1 MNKLTL
7 VFSLLVVFVLA
18 SCENGTTQTSEAVKT
33 TITDLKKEP
42 ALGWFVDEVNNYKPD
57 SVSVKSIENGYNAST
72 DKFILF
78 VKTTCSC
85 VGTTKQ
91 FPAFI
96 KSVQSAGINESNM
109 EIYKMTSN
117 SDKNP
122 YSDKI
127 KLNDLPRFF
136 LVRNGVIKY
145 SIIDTLE
152 YKAARDPKNV
162 PTIESLIVES
172 LK

>member
-7 VFSLLVVFVLA
+7 IFSLLIALA
-18 SCENGTTQTSEAVKT
+18 ITSCENGTTQSSEAVKT
-33 TITDLKKEP
+33 TVTDLKKEP
-42 ALGWFVDEVNNYKPD
+42 AFGWFIDEVNNYQPD
-57 SVSVKSIENGYNAST
+57 SLSIKSIETGYNENT

-91 FPAFI
+91 FPSFI
-96 KSVQSAGINESNM
+96 KSLQSAGVKESNM
-109 EIYKMTSN
+109 EIYKMTS
-117 SDKNP
+117 STDKNP
-122 YSDKI
+122 YTDKV
-127 KLNDLPRFF
+127 KLKDLPRFF
-136 LVRNGVIKY
+136 LVRNGIIKY

-152 YKAARDPKNV
+152 YKSALNPKNA
-162 PTIESLIVES
+162 PSIESIIVES

>member
-1 MNKLTL
+1 MNKFTL
-7 VFSLLVVFVLA
+7 ILSLFAVIVLA
-18 SCENGTTQTSEAVKT
+18 SCENGTTQSSDAVQT
-33 TITDLKKEP
+33 TVTDLKKEP
-42 ALGWFVDEVNNYKPD
+42 AFGWFIDEVNSYKPD
-57 SVSVKSIENGYNAST
+57 SASVKSIETGYNAST

-91 FPAFI
+91 FPSFI
-96 KSVQSAGINESNM
+96 KSLQSAGVLESNM

-117 SDKNP
+117 TDKNP
-122 YSDKI
+122 YTDKV

-152 YKAARDPKNV
+152 YKTARN
-162 PTIESLIVES
+162 PTNAPSIESIIVES